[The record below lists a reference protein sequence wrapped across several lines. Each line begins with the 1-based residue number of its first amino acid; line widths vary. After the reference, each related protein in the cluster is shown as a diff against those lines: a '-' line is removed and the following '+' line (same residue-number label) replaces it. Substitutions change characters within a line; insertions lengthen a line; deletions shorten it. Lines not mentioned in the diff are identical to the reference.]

1 MSFDAK
7 VDFHSHYLS
16 PAYYEYLDRYESEKP
31 DCFATPAWN
40 EQAHV
45 KQMDALGIAFS
56 FISVSSPN
64 CSRAERAV
72 ERDYVR
78 RINDEGAAIV
88 NRYPDRLGLL
98 ASLPLPHVEDSIAE
112 ATYALDMLHADGFG
126 LSTHYAGVYLG
137 HPSYDPLM
145 DWLDKRSAVITVH
158 PVKPAALPQDVNDT
172 VPIPEMEFF
181 MDTTRTFSNMVMHNI
196 FGRFPHIKWVFPHAG
211 AFLPILSDR
220 FSGFAVLMKQ
230 EHPELPLDF
239 KGDMQHV
246 YFDAA
251 GFSLQK
257 QLADL
262 LKDVSIDNVVYGSDT
277 PYTPNVGCV
286 ALCGGLEKLDWL
298 SDVEK
303 EKLFTRNALTIVP
316 RLQDVLNIKAD
327 VPSINYAVRPL
338 NATQKRGRRMRRI
351 VASAY
356 GKIFG

>member
-16 PAYYEYLDRYESEKP
+16 PAYYEYLDRYESERP
-31 DCFATPAWN
+31 DCFETPAWS
-40 EQAHV
+40 EQAHI

-56 FISVSSPN
+56 FLSVSSPN
-64 CSRAERAV
+64 CSRAPREV
-72 ERDYVR
+72 ERQYVR

-88 NRYPDRLGLL
+88 RRHPDRLGLF
-98 ASLPLPHVEDSIAE
+98 ASLPLPHTEDALNE
-112 ATYALDMLHADGFG
+112 AAYALDTLHADGFG
-126 LSTHYAGVYLG
+126 LSTHYGGTYLG
-137 HPSYDPLM
+137 NPAFDPLM
-145 DWLDKRSAVITVH
+145 EWLDRRGAVIAVH

-196 FGRFPHIKWVFPHAG
+196 FGRFPHIKWIFPHAG

-262 LKDVSIDNVVYGSDT
+262 LKDVTIDNVVYGSDT
-277 PYTPNVGCV
+277 PYTPNVGCT
-286 ALCGGLEKLDWL
+286 ALCGGLEKLPWL
-298 SDVEK
+298 SDADK
-303 EKLFTRNALTIVP
+303 DKLFTRNALAIVP
-316 RLQDVLNIKAD
+316 RLQDVLHLKTDSRSVCYAD
-327 VPSINYAVRPL
+327 RPL
-338 NATQKRGRRMRRI
+338 NAAQKRGRRMRGV
-351 VASAY
+351 VAKVY